1 LNAEEP
7 FISLRAVSAPSPTPD
22 LSQQLAS
29 LRLSR
34 DETPRPSGGG
44 WLKVILIS
52 LGALAVVGALAVALR
67 NRLDVKSAE
76 TVPVLLVQAGQEA
89 PLFVATGTV
98 TAPVTAT
105 LAPRTAGRLLRLLV
119 QEGDE
124 VAQDQPVALLD
135 PTDPKLA
142 LTQAKADLA
151 SAEAKLAAAQA
162 TVHTNEVHQARA
174 ATLFKGGA
182 GTESAAQDAALDLDS
197 ARAQVQVSQA
207 DVGLSR
213 SRLATAEKNL
223 EDTTLKAPFRGVVL
237 KTLAQPGD
245 FVSTATSQGVLQLA
259 DLGSMEVDA
268 EVAEANLAKLTQT
281 MPVDVRLDALPGQG
295 IAGKVFSI
303 RPNVDIAK
311 ATAIA
316 KVRLNPP
323 PGSLKIPLFPGMN
336 GRVNF
341 LAHAPDA
348 AALQKAPQIEVPA
361 GAVVRTSDQ
370 SEVYTVDK
378 DGLVAA
384 AKVTTAGLDGER
396 VILKDGPAAGTLI
409 LASPEGIKPGDRVK
423 QADK

>member
-1 LNAEEP
+1 M
-7 FISLRAVSAPSPTPD
+7 SAPSPTPD

-34 DETPRPSGGG
+34 DETPPASGG
-44 WLKVILIS
+44 WLKILLIC
-52 LGALAVVGALAVALR
+52 LGVLAVVGAFAFAFR
-67 NRLDVKSAE
+67 DRLDVKTVEA
-76 TVPVLLVQAGQEA
+76 VPVLLVQAGQEA

-98 TAPVTAT
+98 AAPVTAT

-124 VAQDQPVALLD
+124 VALDQPVALLD

-142 LTQAKADLA
+142 LVQARADLA
-151 SAEAKLAAAQA
+151 SAEAKLQAAQA
-162 TVHTNEVHQARA
+162 TVHTNQVHEARA
-174 ATLFKGGA
+174 AKLFQGGA
-182 GTESAAQDAALDLDS
+182 GTESASQDASLDLDS
-197 ARAQVQVSQA
+197 ARAQLQVAQA
-207 DVGLSR
+207 DLGLSR
-213 SRLATAEKNL
+213 ARLATAAKNL
-223 EDTTLKAPFRGVVL
+223 EDTTLKAPFRGVGL

-259 DLGSMEVDA
+259 DLSSMEVDA
-268 EVAEANLAKLTQT
+268 EVAEGNLAKLAQA

-295 IAGKVFSI
+295 LAGKVFSI

-316 KVRLNPP
+316 KVRLDLP
-323 PGSLKIPLFPGMN
+323 PGGLKLALFPGMN

-361 GAVVRTSDQ
+361 SAVVHQGDQ
-370 SEVYTVDK
+370 GEVYTIDK
-378 DGLVAA
+378 EGRVAA
-384 AKVTTAGLDGER
+384 ARITTAGIDGER
-396 VILKDGPAAGTLI
+396 VILKEGPAAGTLI
-409 LASPEGIKPGDRVK
+409 VASPEGLKPGDRVK

>member
-1 LNAEEP
+1 
-7 FISLRAVSAPSPTPD
+7 
-22 LSQQLAS
+22 

-34 DETPRPSGGG
+34 DETPPSSGG
-44 WLKVILIS
+44 WIKALLFS
-52 LGALAVVGALAVALR
+52 LGALAAVGVAVFALR
-67 NRLDVKSAE
+67 DRFNVKTAE
-76 TVPVLLVQAGQEA
+76 TVPVLLVQAGQES

-98 TAPVTAT
+98 AAPVTAT

-124 VAQDQPVALLD
+124 VTLDQPVALLD

-142 LTQAKADLA
+142 VSQARADVASSQAKLQA
-151 SAEAKLAAAQA
+151 SQA
-162 TVHTNEVHQARA
+162 TLHTNEVHQARA
-174 ATLFKGGA
+174 YKLFQGGA
-182 GTESAAQDAALDLDS
+182 GTESASQDAALDLDS

-207 DVGLSR
+207 DVALAKV
-213 SRLATAEKNL
+213 RLATAEKNL
-223 EDTTLKAPFRGVVL
+223 EDTTLKAPFHGVVL

-245 FVSTATSQGVLQLA
+245 FVSTAQSQGVLQLA
-259 DLGSMEVDA
+259 DLSSLEVDA
-268 EVAEANLAKLTQT
+268 EVAEANLAKLRVS

-295 IAGKVFSI
+295 MAGAVFSI

-316 KVRLNPP
+316 KVRLQLP
-323 PGSLKIPLFPGMN
+323 PGALKIPLFPGMN

-341 LAHAPDA
+341 LAHTPDA

-361 GAVVRTSDQ
+361 GAIVRSADQ
-370 SEVYTVDK
+370 SQVYTVDK

-384 AKVTTAGLDGER
+384 VKVATAGVDGDR

-423 QADK
+423 LADK

>member
-1 LNAEEP
+1 MWRAA
-7 FISLRAVSAPSPTPD
+7 SLLFRSVSAPSPTPD

-34 DETPRPSGGG
+34 DETPKSSGGG
-44 WLKVILIS
+44 WLKVLLIS
-52 LGALAVVGALAVALR
+52 VAALAGLAVMAYALR
-67 NRLDVKSAE
+67 DRLDVKSAD
-76 TVPVLLVQAGQEA
+76 TAPVLLVQAGQEA

-124 VAQDQPVALLD
+124 VALDQPVALLD

-142 LTQAKADLA
+142 VLQARADVG
-151 SAEAKLAAAQA
+151 SAEAKLQAAQA
-162 TVHTNEVHQARA
+162 TLHTNEVHKARA
-174 ATLFKGGA
+174 YKLFQGGA
-182 GTESAAQDAALDLDS
+182 GTESASEDASLDLDS

-207 DVGLSR
+207 DLALSR
-213 SRLATAEKNL
+213 VRLATAEKNL
-223 EDTTLKAPFRGVVL
+223 EDTTLKAPFHGVVL

-245 FVSTATSQGVLQLA
+245 FVSTAMSQGVLQLA
-259 DLGSMEVDA
+259 DLSSLEVDA
-268 EVAEANLAKLTQT
+268 EVAEANLAKLKVA

-295 IAGKVFSI
+295 MAGQVFSI

-316 KVRLNPP
+316 KVRLQLP
-323 PGSLKIPLFPGMN
+323 PGALKIPLFPGMN

-348 AALQKAPQIEVPA
+348 AALQRAPQIEVPA
-361 GAVVRTSDQ
+361 AAVVRQADQ
-370 SEVYTVDK
+370 SQVYTVDK
-378 DGLVAA
+378 DGRVAA
-384 AKVTTAGLDGER
+384 AHVTTAGVDGDR

-409 LASPEGIKPGDRVK
+409 IASPEGIKPGDRV
-423 QADK
+423 

>member
-1 LNAEEP
+1 
-7 FISLRAVSAPSPTPD
+7 VSSPQAND
-22 LSQQLAS
+22 LPQQLAS

-34 DETPRPSGGG
+34 DETPGSSGG
-44 WLKVILIS
+44 WLKIL
-52 LGALAVVGALAVALR
+52 LACVVAIAIVGALGFLFR
-67 NRLDVKSAE
+67 DRLDEKTVE

-124 VAQDQPVALLD
+124 VALDQPVALLD

-142 LTQAKADLA
+142 LLQAKADLA
-151 SAEAKLAAAQA
+151 SAEAKLQAAEAA
-162 TVHTNEVHQARA
+162 LRTTVVHEARQKE
-174 ATLFKGGA
+174 LLRGGA
-182 GTESAAQDAALDLDS
+182 GTESAVQDAALDLDT
-197 ARAQVQVSQA
+197 AKAQVQVAQA

-213 SRLATAEKNL
+213 ARLETAQQNVA
-223 EDTTLKAPFRGVVL
+223 DTTLKAPFHGVVL

-245 FVSTATSQGVLQLA
+245 FVSTAMSQGVLQLA
-259 DLGSMEVDA
+259 DLSSLEVDA
-268 EVAEANLAKLTQT
+268 EVAEANLAKLTEG

-295 IAGKVFSI
+295 IAGRVFSI

-316 KVRLNPP
+316 KVRLQLP
-323 PGSLKIPLFPGMN
+323 PGALKIPLFPGMN

-361 GAVVRTSDQ
+361 GAVVRREDH
-370 SEVYTVDK
+370 SEVLTVDK
-378 DGLVAA
+378 DGKVAA
-384 AKVTTAGLDGER
+384 ARVVTAGVDGER

-409 LASPEGIKPGDRVK
+409 VAAPAGVQPGDRVK
-423 QADK
+423 QADR